1 MNNVV
6 RAGMMIGR
14 GMSQDLKNDIVSVL
28 AVTDPD
34 KFIEI
39 IEIIKKQ
46 NVIIQN
52 GADFGEFNDLVNR
65 CGEYFNSILKLAKA
79 GSKVEAIKKT
89 REVTNISLEES
100 LKFVNFLTTF

>member
-1 MNNVV
+1 MNNAV

-14 GMSQDLKNDIVSVL
+14 GMSQDLKNDIISVL

-46 NVIIQN
+46 NVIIEN
-52 GADFGEFNDLVNR
+52 GADFGEFNYLVNK
-65 CGEYFNSILKLAKA
+65 CGAYFSSIFKLAKS
-79 GSKVEAIKKT
+79 GSKVDAIKKT
-89 REVTNISLEES
+89 REVTNVSLEEGV
-100 LKFVNFLTTF
+100 KFVNFLTKF